1 MLTLLKYSTHD
12 CHACQSMAAIDS
24 KVATELGLAFVDVDL
39 RSPEIY
45 KRYRR
50 ILLEQHPLKSALA
63 LPCYLLVGDPEGRA
77 VIHAEIVG
85 AMPEQ
90 EFRSRLQALI
100 RELPS
105 VMASAAPAG
114 PDD

>member
-24 KVATELGLAFVDVDL
+24 KVAAELGLAFIDVDL
-39 RSPEIY
+39 CNPEIY
-45 KRYRR
+45 KHYRR

-63 LPCYLLVGDPEGRA
+63 LPSYLLVSDPEEWA
-77 VIHAEIVG
+77 QIHAEIVG

-100 RELPS
+100 RRVSS